1 MIAIDCRTISHIVIT
16 ENPSEP
22 DLLSPGFISFM
33 GTVTSDE
40 NLVNGA
46 TSDFQD
52 DVLKLLNAFRP
63 GPDGYLTDINQLL
76 DPQRDLVARF
86 PKKAVDILYRS
97 SKVASNIMVHTC
109 QQPSYPAS
117 ISRAIDNRMKRN
129 MGCGLI
135 YFETASVILTIIV
148 EKSSNFLSPEHTPHL
163 VNHLTNIIT
172 TILRQGIEGDF
183 SGAKNL
189 LEDHRRKHP
198 EVALGFT
205 LESVT
210 HEWRLGI
217 WCKLVRS
224 RQMQLR
230 VAAASCMC
238 SDLVNMWKRYQEGLD
253 RGENDSDS
261 RLGFLRY
268 FSSYLVSTG
277 IIEYIMG
284 STCHPEITLES
295 ANIIGFLVVTQTYSP
310 AHTDLWWQTVTS
322 TQDPRIA
329 DALVRMMLKI
339 LHLFDLDGLGYMCEK
354 LDSLPIDGFNAS
366 MRDLCDKVILGFQQK
381 YNAQQMVF
389 PTILYKLFVR
399 LLQESSTYESQS
411 SIAFPDIQAY
421 ASNKL
426 REILNYAT
434 NPPARQEMFL
444 SCIQDVANK
453 SRTTSGS
460 LQALHI
466 LTGPTLHLP
475 ILVSEHDF
483 TRLLIDDLASTT
495 LAAKAIGFSPV
506 YAHHV
511 NGARRRY
518 IHKLIFDH
526 GSTID
531 SDLGRRL
538 WNLLVG
544 TDVTCQEDRRVG
556 WEDLNGVLQRTRL
569 GNPFLDTCM
578 REYLPQ
584 LPPSCY
590 CAGLLDFVREAIVPL
605 ANGPTGIIL
614 DDEDSLQSAG
624 IELLWHIILTA
635 PHQTIEDRAIG
646 TLVNE
651 IYVDSKSILSFPLH
665 RARKVHFSLV
675 RRCLQQLKSSAQK
688 LKAFSDGTASGDDEP
703 MVIVATE
710 DQQQEQELQF
720 TRSLKVLKT
729 LLRSVQSRSHFAAP
743 DLRSL
748 MLQSSSSV
756 EGELA
761 GLKYQSFDGDE
772 QSDVKPLNIGLRNTV
787 ACLLTSLREATGFEN
802 YRLYYR
808 GQAFTPLETD
818 ICKTTEDLDIRNGL
832 ILVKKEVGVA
842 SSPVRIR
849 PGASPLDIEI
859 LGHFVDL
866 WEYLSMEETLAGE
879 VLSVFIVL
887 MVNVLTYILD
897 ISVLDQAPS

>member
-1 MIAIDCRTISHIVIT
+1 MIAIDCRTLDKIVIT
-16 ENPSEP
+16 ERSSDPE
-22 DLLSPGFISFM
+22 LLSPGFISFM
-33 GTVTSDE
+33 GVVTWDE
-40 NLVNGA
+40 NLVAGA
-46 TSDFQD
+46 ALDFQD
-52 DVLKLLNAFRP
+52 DALKLLNAFRP
-63 GPDGYLTDINQLL
+63 GPDGYLVDINQLL
-76 DPQRDLVARF
+76 DPQRELVTHF
-86 PKKAVDILYRS
+86 PKKALDILYRS
-97 SKVASNIMVHTC
+97 SKLAYNIMIHTC
-109 QQPSYPAS
+109 QKPSYPAS
-117 ISRAIDNRMKRN
+117 ISRAIANRLRGN
-129 MGCGLI
+129 LEGGLR
-135 YFETASVILTIIV
+135 YFETASIILAITV
-148 EKSSNFLSPEHTPHL
+148 EKSSNYLSPELTPHL
-163 VNHLTNIIT
+163 VNHLTSVIT
-172 TILRQGIEGDF
+172 TLLRHNIEGGF
-183 SGAKNL
+183 SEAKSL
-189 LEDHRRKHP
+189 LEDHRQKHP
-198 EVALGFT
+198 EVPPGFT
-205 LESVT
+205 IEAVV

-238 SDLVNMWKRYQEGLD
+238 TDLVNSWKCYQEGLE
-253 RGENDSDS
+253 RGEGDSDP
-261 RLGFLRY
+261 RLGYLRY

-322 TQDPRIA
+322 TQDPRIS

-339 LHLFDLDGLGYMCEK
+339 LHLFDLENLSYMCEK

-366 MRDLCDKVILGFQQK
+366 MRDFCEKIILGFQQK
-381 YNAQQMVF
+381 YNPQQMVF

-399 LLQESSTYESQS
+399 LIQESSTYEPQS
-411 SIAFPDIQAY
+411 CIAFPEIQAY
-421 ASNKL
+421 AVGKL
-426 REILNYAT
+426 KEILNYGT
-434 NPPARQEMFL
+434 NPSARQEMFL

-460 LQALHI
+460 LQALLI
-466 LTGPTLHLP
+466 LTGPTLQLP
-475 ILVSEHDF
+475 VLISEHDF

-495 LAAKAIGFSPV
+495 LAAKAIGFSPA
-506 YAHHV
+506 YAHPV
-511 NGARRRY
+511 NAARRRF
-518 IHKLIFDH
+518 IHKLISDH

-531 SDLGRRL
+531 SDLGQRL

-544 TDVTCQEDRRVG
+544 TDVACQEDRRVG
-556 WEDLNGVLQRTRL
+556 WEDLLIILQRTRL
-569 GNPFLDTCM
+569 GNSFLETCM
-578 REYLPQ
+578 RKYLPR

-590 CAGLLDFVREAIVPL
+590 CAGSLDFVREAIVPL

-614 DDEDSLQSAG
+614 DDEGSLQSAG
-624 IELLWHIILTA
+624 IELLWQMILTA
-635 PHQTIEDRAIG
+635 PPQTIEDRAIG

-703 MVIVATE
+703 MVIVATD
-710 DQQQEQELQF
+710 DQQKEQELQF

-842 SSPVRIR
+842 SSPVRIK

-859 LGHFVDL
+859 LGHFGDL
-866 WEYLSMEETLAGE
+866 WEYLSMEEALAGE
-879 VLSVFIVL
+879 VLSIVSL
-887 MVNVLTYILD
+887 IHSHRANIHHRYIN
-897 ISVLDQAPS
+897 S